1 MPNQAMRSFRDSRS
15 NFARSPFVDRI
26 PGLMLIGLLALG
38 LGFWLWPDAGC
49 ENCDLPDDLAPAQEP
64 APSPSPAAVRRL
76 QPQTAANEGTQPEPE
91 ASEMLPPARKPPE
104 TAAQR
109 EERRLLSRLVRQGVP
124 AEATGR
130 LQRQERVIGPELMNQ
145 LSDSSNWMT
154 ELMKASSSIQSR
166 RDGEPTRLALE
177 RVEAD
182 SILWE
187 LGLQE
192 GDVIVLIQGEIPH
205 FSPTHALDYIR
216 QADAALAA
224 FDQGEPITLTVLRRG
239 QPVHLV
245 YQPW

>member
-1 MPNQAMRSFRDSRS
+1 MPTFRDDRLDL
-15 NFARSPFVDRI
+15 ARSPFVDRI

-38 LGFWLWPDAGC
+38 LGLGFWLWPDAAC
-49 ENCDLPDDLAPAQEP
+49 ENCDQPEDPVPALEP
-64 APSPSPAAVRRL
+64 APSSSPAEVRRL
-76 QPQTAANEGTQPEPE
+76 PPLPAETDSATPAPE
-91 ASEMLPPARKPPE
+91 ASEAPPPARKPPE
-104 TAAQR
+104 TAARR
-109 EERRLLSRLVRQGVP
+109 EERRLLSRLVRQGVTV
-124 AEATGR
+124 EATGR
-130 LQRQERVIGPELMNQ
+130 LQRQERVIAPELMNQ
-145 LSDSSNWMT
+145 LSDSSNWMS

-177 RVEAD
+177 RVDAD
-182 SILWE
+182 SVLWE

-205 FSPTHALDYIR
+205 FSPTRALDYIR
-216 QADAALAA
+216 QADAALVA

>member
-1 MPNQAMRSFRDSRS
+1 MPTFRDDRLDL
-15 NFARSPFVDRI
+15 ARSPFVDRI

-38 LGFWLWPDAGC
+38 LGLGFWLWPDAAC
-49 ENCDLPDDLAPAQEP
+49 ENCDQPEDPVPALEQ
-64 APSPSPAAVRRL
+64 APSPSPPEVHRASPLPAAS
-76 QPQTAANEGTQPEPE
+76 EGPPVPE
-91 ASEMLPPARKPPE
+91 ASDAPPSARKPPE
-104 TAAQR
+104 TAAWR

-124 AEATGR
+124 VEATGR
-130 LQRQERVIGPELMNQ
+130 LQRQERVIAPELMNQ
-145 LSDSSNWMT
+145 LSDSSNWMS

-205 FSPTHALDYIR
+205 FSPTRALDYIR

>member
-1 MPNQAMRSFRDSRS
+1 MPTFRDDRLDL
-15 NFARSPFVDRI
+15 ARSPFVDRI
-26 PGLMLIGLLALG
+26 PGLMLIVLLVLGVG
-38 LGFWLWPDAGC
+38 LGFWLWPDAAC
-49 ENCDLPDDLAPAQEP
+49 ENCDQPEDPVPALEQ
-64 APSPSPAAVRRL
+64 APSPSPPEVHRASPLPAAS
-76 QPQTAANEGTQPEPE
+76 EGPPVPE
-91 ASEMLPPARKPPE
+91 ASDAPPSARKPPE
-104 TAAQR
+104 TAAWR

-124 AEATGR
+124 VEATGR
-130 LQRQERVIGPELMNQ
+130 LQRQERVIAPELMNQ
-145 LSDSSNWMT
+145 LSDSSNWMS

-205 FSPTHALDYIR
+205 FSPTRALDYIR